1 MEKMAT
7 NICRASPILSATAV
21 HRNSFSQQLARRSG
35 ERISSR
41 KAGYNPAHMAIR
53 VLMYGLGPI
62 GAAVARQ
69 VASRKGF
76 QIVGAVD
83 IDREK
88 VGLDLGQVIGLDK
101 KLRVRITNDVAGA
114 IKSGKPDVA
123 VLCTSSSLKTVMPQI
138 ETVLKKKV
146 AIVSTT
152 EELSY
157 PVGKNRALAR
167 KIDALAKKAKVA
179 VVGTG
184 VNPGFAMDALPIML
198 TGICERVDS
207 IRVDRIQD
215 ARTRRLPFQQ
225 KIGAGLNTR
234 QFAQKVNDASV
245 RHVGLAESVTMIA
258 DAMGWKLDK
267 VTDDI
272 QPKIAVKAVE
282 SELLAVDPGYVSGII
297 QDGIGYVKGKPRDH
311 PAHGGLPRCARES
324 YDAVTIE
331 GSPRIT
337 QRITGGLHGDVATA
351 SITVNSIPKILRVTP
366 GLRTMAD
373 MPIPSWFRGLITRAR
388 RGGTLVPPA
397 RYTHP
402 SRTLNTSPWTWTKP
416 LQPSSPTSKNEP
428 ASRWRTGGDHQ
439 RQRSHQA
446 RRDPRHAQDGISG
459 WGTVTPTRWSTRC

>member
-1 MEKMAT
+1 
-7 NICRASPILSATAV
+7 
-21 HRNSFSQQLARRSG
+21 
-35 ERISSR
+35 
-41 KAGYNPAHMAIR
+41 
-53 VLMYGLGPI
+53 MYGLGPI

-69 VASRKGF
+69 IVSRKGF

-83 IDREK
+83 IDRAK
-88 VGLDLGQVIGLDK
+88 IGLDLGEVIGLDK
-101 KLRVRITNDVAGA
+101 RLRVRITNDAAGA

-138 ETVLKKKV
+138 EGVLKKKV

-157 PVGKNRALAR
+157 PVGKNRALAK

-184 VNPGFAMDALPIML
+184 VNPGFAMDALPITL

-215 ARTRRLPFQQ
+215 ARSRRLPFQQ
-225 KIGAGLNTR
+225 KIGSGLNTE
-234 QFAQKVNDASV
+234 QFAQKVKDGSV

-272 QPKIAVKAVE
+272 HPKIADKAVE
-282 SELLAVDPGYVSGII
+282 SELIAVDPGYVCGIV
-297 QDGIGYVKGKPRDH
+297 QDGIGYSKGKPVITLH
-311 PAHGGLPRCARES
+311 MEAYLGAPES
-324 YDAVTIE
+324 FDSVTVE

-337 QRITGGLHGDVATA
+337 QKIAGGLHGDIATA
-351 SITVNSIPKILRVTP
+351 SITVNSIPKVLRVTP

-373 MPIPSWFRGLITRAR
+373 MPIPSWF
-388 RGGTLVPPA
+388 GG
-397 RYTHP
+397 
-402 SRTLNTSPWTWTKP
+402 
-416 LQPSSPTSKNEP
+416 
-428 ASRWRTGGDHQ
+428 
-439 RQRSHQA
+439 
-446 RRDPRHAQDGISG
+446 
-459 WGTVTPTRWSTRC
+459 